1 MVARNCS
8 PQRQLQQ
15 SFPREAQDGRLGG
28 KTISQ
33 MFRVGMKRKSRPEFW
48 VKTFRRGAE
57 SVGPVN
63 LPTTG
68 FDMVDTF
75 FIGTA
80 ARRSI
85 SPTN

>member
-1 MVARNCS
+1 
-8 PQRQLQQ
+8 
-15 SFPREAQDGRLGG
+15 
-28 KTISQ
+28 
-33 MFRVGMKRKSRPEFW
+33 MKRKSRPEFW